1 MSEEQKQLDV
11 SADDQP
17 KDSEDDCQSKRKSKS
32 HKIRIDMN
40 AIPCISNE
48 EQEDELKLLNVT
60 AYHQSIYEEGLLKQV
75 DQVLKTSTGKSHE
88 KRPENVLDTLLHS
101 TQTQPKTLT
110 NLSSIEIV
118 TQNQTA
124 QNRTDESSNAND
136 ESEFSNESS
145 QRYKSDGELSDCSSQ
160 NKIEDKESEDNSED
174 EDNLED
180 EEWVLSDD
188 EQYEKN
194 ESFPEFR
201 GALQR
206 GVIPDAKTIYVL
218 KKQRQMAREAADFI
232 ALEDD
237 QNYDERYDE
246 NEKLENDRSDD
257 DDEDDQRIS
266 FAVNKDQ
273 NEKEK
278 IKEAFYL
285 AQEEDQENYV
295 KEESDDELD
304 RWERQQIK
312 KGVGMP
318 SIRLLNQEQ
327 ITEGTNLMEIE
338 NQDFKS
344 KKQLIPSYILSR
356 NKNKLTIEE
365 VYSKLSDKLMS
376 LMESCE
382 SHKRQLSNLNNQ
394 IDFTKNHLKKVNVN
408 KSNNEQQ

>member
-1 MSEEQKQLDV
+1 MKKKVNIQSILFIYFINCQYYLLFNIYYLLFLEEDIFKIKKSSFSRRMAKQLER
-11 SADDQP
+11 Q
-17 KDSEDDCQSKRKSKS
+17 KKKNNNKEL
-32 HKIRIDMN
+32 I
-40 AIPCISNE
+40 E
-48 EQEDELKLLNVT
+48 EKELK
-60 AYHQSIYEEGLLKQV
+60 K
-75 DQVLKTSTGKSHE
+75 
-88 KRPENVLDTLLHS
+88 
-101 TQTQPKTLT
+101 
-110 NLSSIEIV
+110 
-118 TQNQTA
+118 
-124 QNRTDESSNAND
+124 ESSNEKD
-136 ESEFSNESS
+136 
-145 QRYKSDGELSDCSSQ
+145 
-160 NKIEDKESEDNSED
+160 KIEEVKKEEKDDELNVIWIKSKPIETNNELPVIIDDDDDDDD
-174 EDNLED
+174 EDDNEM
-180 EEWVLSDD
+180 EFND

-237 QNYDERYDE
+237 QSDERYDE
-246 NEKLENDRSDD
+246 SEKLENDRSDD

-285 AQEEDQENYV
+285 AQEEDQENDV

-327 ITEGTNLMEIE
+327 ITSGTNLMEIE

-365 VYSKLSDKLMS
+365 AYSKLSDKLIS

-394 IDFTKNHLKKVNVN
+394 IDFTKNHLKKFNAN

>member
-1 MSEEQKQLDV
+1 MAKQLERQKKRNNNNNKELIEEKELKKENSNEKDKIEEV
-11 SADDQP
+11 KIEEVKKEDKDDELNVIWIKSKP
-17 KDSEDDCQSKRKSKS
+17 IETNNELPVTISDHEDD
-32 HKIRIDMN
+32 
-40 AIPCISNE
+40 
-48 EQEDELKLLNVT
+48 DE
-60 AYHQSIYEEGLLKQV
+60 
-75 DQVLKTSTGKSHE
+75 
-88 KRPENVLDTLLHS
+88 
-101 TQTQPKTLT
+101 
-110 NLSSIEIV
+110 IE
-118 TQNQTA
+118 
-124 QNRTDESSNAND
+124 
-136 ESEFSNESS
+136 
-145 QRYKSDGELSDCSSQ
+145 
-160 NKIEDKESEDNSED
+160 
-174 EDNLED
+174 
-180 EEWVLSDD
+180 SDD

-232 ALEDD
+232 SLEDD
-237 QNYDERYDE
+237 QNYDES
-246 NEKLENDRSDD
+246 EKLENDRSDD

-365 VYSKLSDKLMS
+365 VYSKLSDKLIS

-382 SHKRQLSNLNNQ
+382 SHKKQLNNLNNQ

>member
-1 MSEEQKQLDV
+1 MKKKVNIQLTLFVYFINFQYLLFNIYYLLFLEEDVFKIKKSSFSRRMAKQLER
-11 SADDQP
+11 Q
-17 KDSEDDCQSKRKSKS
+17 KRK
-32 HKIRIDMN
+32 N
-40 AIPCISNE
+40 NNSNNKELIE
-48 EQEDELKLLNVT
+48 EKELK
-60 AYHQSIYEEGLLKQV
+60 K
-75 DQVLKTSTGKSHE
+75 
-88 KRPENVLDTLLHS
+88 
-101 TQTQPKTLT
+101 
-110 NLSSIEIV
+110 
-118 TQNQTA
+118 
-124 QNRTDESSNAND
+124 ESSNEKNKL
-136 ESEFSNESS
+136 EEV
-145 QRYKSDGELSDCSSQ
+145 
-160 NKIEDKESEDNSED
+160 KIENKDD
-174 EDNLED
+174 ELNVIWIKSKPIETNNELPVIISDD
-180 EEWVLSDD
+180 EEDDQIESDD

-285 AQEEDQENYV
+285 AQEEDQENDV

-382 SHKRQLSNLNNQ
+382 SHKRQLNNLNNQ

>member
-17 KDSEDDCQSKRKSKS
+17 KDSDDDCQSKRKSKS

-136 ESEFSNESS
+136 ESECSNESS
-145 QRYKSDGELSDCSSQ
+145 QRYKSDGELSNCSSQ
-160 NKIEDKESEDNSED
+160 NKIEDKESEDNSEDEDNSVNDNSED

-188 EQYEKN
+188 EQYESD
-194 ESFPEFR
+194 E
-201 GALQR
+201 
-206 GVIPDAKTIYVL
+206 YVC
-218 KKQRQMAREAADFI
+218 
-232 ALEDD
+232 
-237 QNYDERYDE
+237 
-246 NEKLENDRSDD
+246 
-257 DDEDDQRIS
+257 DED
-266 FAVNKDQ
+266 
-273 NEKEK
+273 
-278 IKEAFYL
+278 
-285 AQEEDQENYV
+285 
-295 KEESDDELD
+295 ESDDHDENVKSECEIND
-304 RWERQQIK
+304 NK
-312 KGVGMP
+312 K
-318 SIRLLNQEQ
+318 R
-327 ITEGTNLMEIE
+327 NLI
-338 NQDFKS
+338 KS
-344 KKQLIPSYILSR
+344 KKQLKLKRKKMIPKAFEDESDRNDVKRKKSYRKIIDDG
-356 NKNKLTIEE
+356 NENN
-365 VYSKLSDKLMS
+365 YSK
-376 LMESCE
+376 
-382 SHKRQLSNLNNQ
+382 R
-394 IDFTKNHLKKVNVN
+394 LKY
-408 KSNNEQQ
+408 